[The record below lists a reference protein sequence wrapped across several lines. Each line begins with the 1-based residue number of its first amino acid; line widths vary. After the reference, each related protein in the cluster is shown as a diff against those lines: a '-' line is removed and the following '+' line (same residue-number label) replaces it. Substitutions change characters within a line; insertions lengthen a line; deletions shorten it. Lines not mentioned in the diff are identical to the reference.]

1 MSQAAAIFRPAS
13 RVYYKRWRPFLP
25 KQLCASL
32 RKVMRS
38 QRQLLSPRSAG
49 DGCEGSTRTHRL
61 DSYEMLEPNRAP
73 LPRHRLMPPNLSLC
87 RRFPSRSRVAHSM
100 SRNRGISR
108 RSRRM
113 SCFPDGSLTTTR
125 QRMLSQGPPIGRS
138 DRGLTSDR
146 VVMQRQILCRLHRPR
161 CQRRSHKRHASP
173 VCTLCL
179 KSGYDEDCGK
189 SLIPPLPTWV
199 IKYKQHL
206 SRSPQLQAPP
216 RLLHWPPPKLL
227 PATHL

>member
-1 MSQAAAIFRPAS
+1 
-13 RVYYKRWRPFLP
+13 
-25 KQLCASL
+25 
-32 RKVMRS
+32 MRS

-108 RSRRM
+108 RSLRM

-161 CQRRSHKRHASP
+161 CQRRSHKRLASP

-216 RLLHWPPPKLL
+216 ASSIGLLQNFCPQHYL
-227 PATHL
+227 

>member
-1 MSQAAAIFRPAS
+1 MCVSQAAAIFRPAS

-161 CQRRSHKRHASP
+161 CQRRSHNASCESG
-173 VCTLCL
+173 VYTLF
-179 KSGYDEDCGK
+179 E
-189 SLIPPLPTWV
+189 IRV
-199 IKYKQHL
+199 
-206 SRSPQLQAPP
+206 
-216 RLLHWPPPKLL
+216 
-227 PATHL
+227 